1 MLHQP
6 NLFSTEL
13 PNGSA
18 EPEPNPLPR
27 LQQPA
32 PIWLQRLE
40 LFLRVAVQLYLGIFV
55 LVLPWWPRFW
65 DENPVFVILPSL
77 GEFATYGSVRG
88 IVSGIGLLNLWIA
101 FHEALHYRE
110 TDPHP

>member
-1 MLHQP
+1 MLQQP

-18 EPEPNPLPR
+18 EPEPQPLPK

-40 LFLRVAVQLYLGIFV
+40 LFLRVAVQLYLGIIMV
-55 LVLPWWPRFW
+55 LLPWWPRFW
-65 DENPVFVILPSL
+65 DENPVFQAFPQL
-77 GEFATYGSVRG
+77 GDFATYGSVRG

-101 FHEALHYRE
+101 FHEAIHYRE
-110 TDPHP
+110 SDRQP